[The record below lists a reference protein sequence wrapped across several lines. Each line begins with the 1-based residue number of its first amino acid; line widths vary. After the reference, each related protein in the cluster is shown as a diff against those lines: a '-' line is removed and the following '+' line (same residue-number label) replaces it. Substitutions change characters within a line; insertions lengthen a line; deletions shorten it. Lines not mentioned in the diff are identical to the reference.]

1 MDEKPTVILDRLNF
15 FLEETG
21 HKTVENV
28 EGYINI

>member
-1 MDEKPTVILDRLNF
+1 VILDRLNF

-21 HKTVENV
+21 HETVENV